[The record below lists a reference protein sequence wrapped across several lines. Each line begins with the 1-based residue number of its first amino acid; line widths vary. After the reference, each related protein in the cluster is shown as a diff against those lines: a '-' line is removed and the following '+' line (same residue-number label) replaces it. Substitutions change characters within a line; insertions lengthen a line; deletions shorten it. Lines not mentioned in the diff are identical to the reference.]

1 MITRIVPSVAL
12 LGVIAFASTATAG
25 NEFTYSPPGVL
36 TPGSGTGRMDNT
48 VYAPGM
54 RFPIETGPAF
64 ANSQVWGNGG
74 SEGPGGSQ
82 CDVENFSYPW
92 WDNYCETRSWDMPL
106 CPSGVGHQG
115 QDIRASSCE
124 KNVHWVVASEA
135 GTVTNVGSYSV
146 YITAAD
152 GTRYDY
158 LHMGSVQVAVGQ
170 DVAKGEHIGKVSNE
184 FGGTATTVHLH
195 FNLRQNVENV
205 GTVYVPTYLSLVTS
219 YQALIGPPVEP
230 AQGALDDVTCDTI
243 GGYAISPGAPDI
255 AIEARLYFDG
265 EKGDGATV
273 GHPILADFERA
284 DCGAA
289 GACENGFEVGP
300 PLSLFDG
307 LDHAV
312 RGYASDGTSAAPEL
326 GGSPKTM
333 KCSFELP
340 EGVRRKISGEDAKA
354 AWKLSTFWDEVSVS
368 AGVLGSLSEGAAL
381 GDKPRVLVS
390 ATDPSKLWIVDGSVR
405 RPAIDVRSARAWD
418 LSAIGAEAMTDAE
431 LSAIPEGAPLRARPI
446 VLRGPEGDLWL
457 VDDADVTTPQGAGAG
472 DGVGPD
478 GGAPDGDDEGCDCST
493 PGGSAYVSG
502 QAKAPWLLFG
512 LALMIGSR
520 ARARRRAR

>member
-1 MITRIVPSVAL
+1 MIRRASAFAMPALAATCAL
-12 LGVIAFASTATAG
+12 LVAPIARAD
-25 NEFTYSPPGVL
+25 EFTYNPPGVL

-54 RFPIETGPAF
+54 RFPIESAPAF

-74 SEGPGGSQ
+74 SQGPGGGQ

-115 QDIRASSCE
+115 QDIRASTCE

-146 YITAAD
+146 YITAD
-152 GTRYDY
+152 NGTRYDY
-158 LHMGSVQVAVGQ
+158 LHMGSVQVSVGQ
-170 DVAKGEHIGKVSNE
+170 EVAKGEQIGKVSNE
-184 FGGTATTVHLH
+184 FGGTPTSVHLH
-195 FNLRQNVENV
+195 FNLRQNVQGV

-230 AQGALDDVTCDTI
+230 AQGALDEISCDTI
-243 GGYAISPGAPDI
+243 SGWAASPAYPEV

-273 GHPILADFERA
+273 GHPILADYSRA
-284 DCGAA
+284 ECGSG
-289 GACENGFEVGP
+289 GACDNGFEVGP

-312 RGYASDGTSAAPEL
+312 RGYASDGTPTAPEL

-340 EGVRRKISGEDAKA
+340 AGVRRKISGDEAKS
-354 AWKLSTFWDEVSVS
+354 AWKLSTFWDETGVS
-368 AGVLGSLSEGAAL
+368 AGVLGSLSEGPAL
-381 GDKPRVLVS
+381 DDKPRVIVS
-390 ATDPSKLWIVDGSVR
+390 ATDSSKIWIVDRGVR
-405 RPAIDVRSARAWD
+405 RAAVDVRSARAWE
-418 LSAIGAEAMTDAE
+418 LSPIGAEVLSDAD
-431 LSAIPEGAPLRARPI
+431 LAAIPEGAPLRARPI

-457 VDDADVTTPQGAGAG
+457 VDDGDVTSPQGAGAG
-472 DGVGPD
+472 DGAGTD
-478 GGAPDGDDEGCDCST
+478 GGAAPDGDDEGCDCST
-493 PGGSAYVSG
+493 PGGARGAQLSYVG
-502 QAKAPWLLFG
+502 LLVG
-512 LALMIGSR
+512 LAALL
-520 ARARRRAR
+520 RRRAR